1 MTALNEIEEALKA
14 AHYEFNAIRARD
26 GAPQHIDWYQ
36 GRPLQTSSCTHE
48 YWDEMTEKLSK
59 ALTKLAALR
68 EDFVMV
74 PREPN
79 AFILMEMQEAFD
91 PRSLTMMHA
100 FEKSYKAMIAA
111 ATTEKP
117 NDKT

>member
-1 MTALNEIEEALKA
+1 MTALNEIEEALNDLTWLA
-14 AHYEFNAIRARD
+14 NTSAHPHQEEITERYENIR
-26 GAPQHIDWYQ
+26 Q
-36 GRPLQTSSCTHE
+36 
-48 YWDEMTEKLSK
+48 
-59 ALTKLAALR
+59 ALTQLAALR
-68 EDFVMV
+68 DGYVMV